1 MPNKSIVKVS
11 MEMKAVDK
19 VIAALQTQQTR
30 LNTLYQFQRQGATRP
45 YSAWSVADGRIQNQA
60 AA

>member
-11 MEMKAVDK
+11 MEMKAVDQ

-30 LNTLYQFQRQGATRP
+30 LNTLYQFQNLGATRP
-45 YSAWSVADGRIQNQA
+45 FSAWYVVDGRIQN
-60 AA
+60 